1 MNTGIYRIEIGDYF
15 YIGQSIEL
23 DKRKSTH
30 LNNLRKGTHCNRMM
44 QSVYNKYQNFS
55 FKVMLNCGADQL
67 DMLEQSALDVCYGD
81 EDCMNLSKDV
91 KSPGRGRIV
100 TAKTRKLMGEARKGK
115 KASSESRKLMS
126 NAKQG
131 KNNPNYGKKGKN
143 HHNYGMQHSS
153 EARKKIGQGR
163 ISPTK
168 YTFLHKDGVE
178 ETCTQYELRM
188 KYSLDSSGI
197 SRLVSG
203 KAKTCKGWRLN
214 NE

>member
-81 EDCMNLSKDV
+81 EDCMNLTKDAI
-91 KSPGRGRIV
+91 SPMLGR
-100 TAKTRKLMGEARKGK
+100 THTLEARKNMSAAGLGRK
-115 KASSESRKLMS
+115 FTPEHKRRITASNLGVSR
-126 NAKQG
+126 NVGPIHAK
-131 KNNPNYGKKGKN
+131 YS
-143 HHNYGMQHSS
+143 HTVYHFVHD
-153 EARKKIGQGR
+153 
-163 ISPTK
+163 
-168 YTFLHKDGVE
+168 DGVE

-203 KAKTCKGWRLN
+203 KAKTCKGWRVK
-214 NE
+214 